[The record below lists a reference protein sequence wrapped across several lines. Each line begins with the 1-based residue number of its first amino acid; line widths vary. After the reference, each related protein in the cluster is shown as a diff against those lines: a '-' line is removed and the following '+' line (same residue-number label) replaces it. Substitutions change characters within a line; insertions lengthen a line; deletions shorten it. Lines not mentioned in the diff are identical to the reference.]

1 MRFPI
6 FFPLSATRHVFERTN
21 FSRNR
26 LTGLSWRVPLAKD
39 MLLGSSTSSYM
50 GHISAPPK
58 HTSGMRMGHKV
69 CVFLSLFSLATLVYA
84 RTPPPHISTM
94 GKMEHLPLPDVT
106 CAPDDPAKCTCLG
119 KPIGPDTYT
128 PPAYMRNKYESLY
141 DIEVMHSDANAK
153 LDVYR
158 GNVTLVV
165 NVASA

>member
-1 MRFPI
+1 MRSFSLPV
-6 FFPLSATRHVFERTN
+6 SATRHVN
-21 FSRNR
+21 VHI
-26 LTGLSWRVPLAKD
+26 LILLAAIVSSFLAGAAKVRH

-50 GHISAPPK
+50 GHPSTPPK

-84 RTPPPHISTM
+84 RTPSGPHISTI
-94 GKMEHLPLPDVT
+94 GKLEHLPDVT

>member
-1 MRFPI
+1 
-6 FFPLSATRHVFERTN
+6 
-21 FSRNR
+21 
-26 LTGLSWRVPLAKD
+26 
-39 MLLGSSTSSYM
+39 MLLWSSTSSYM
-50 GHISAPPK
+50 GHISAPPFPK
-58 HTSGMRMGHKV
+58 HTSGGMRIPMKV
-69 CVFLSLFSLATLVYA
+69 CVFLSLFSLATLGVYA
-84 RTPPPHISTM
+84 RTPSPHISTM